1 MHHKRK
7 RPKNRRA
14 GCLMCKPHKMNGL
27 KGSFK
32 AKIRREQKAIIDEE
46 EQIEEILQDGG
57 LVLGIVSLNPPK
69 VEKVE
74 IRR

>member
-1 MHHKRK
+1 
-7 RPKNRRA
+7 
-14 GCLMCKPHKMNGL
+14 MNGL